1 MNTNSQPPKLAEVNS
16 SSNPRQPSEV
26 SQSLM
31 KNWLNVVS
39 DRSSGGAGSGAAV
52 DVALALND
60 GGLAGLPDSIQS
72 QLLQERFRQSFDPQD
87 GGAGSALIVGNEDEL
102 EMFSP
107 ASAGDLPDGAQSP
120 STAEQGNTAVDAN
133 AAPAQQSATEWL
145 EVGEQTLDEDTDYED
160 IDEILND
167 GGTTLGGANAFET
180 KVEPPQSFLP
190 RDSTDY
196 RWIEKFTDR
205 VLIEVEARAADRN
218 LSIQLSQDV
227 IPNATLTLNRTGGRW
242 QLNADTDDDAAA
254 RGIEDAEQ
262 ALGARFAAR
271 GLGDIQVSVARGQQ
285 RYSTDLFA

>member
-1 MNTNSQPPKLAEVNS
+1 MNTNSQSPTVVETSPS
-16 SSNPRQPSEV
+16 SAPRQQAEV

-39 DRSSGGAGSGAAV
+39 DRTAGSAGPASGVDAAS
-52 DVALALND
+52 LAPNNS
-60 GGLAGLPDSIQS
+60 GLAGLPDSIQS
-72 QLLQERFRQSFDPQD
+72 QLLQERFRQSFDPRD
-87 GGAGSALIVGNEDEL
+87 GGAGAELLGEDEID
-102 EMFSP
+102 MFSSGS
-107 ASAGDLPDGAQSP
+107 ASDLLNGEQSP
-120 STAEQGNTAVDAN
+120 LVEERGNSAVDAN
-133 AAPAQQSATEWL
+133 AARAEQGAPEW
-145 EVGEQTLDEDTDYED
+145 VGEESLEHDPDHED
-160 IDEILND
+160 IDEILGD
-167 GGTTLGGANAFET
+167 GGQLLVSQSADEA
-180 KVEPPQSFLP
+180 KVEPPQASLP

-227 IPNATLTLNRTGGRW
+227 IPNATLILSRTGGRW
-242 QLNADTDDDAAA
+242 QLSADTDDDVAA

-285 RYSTDLFA
+285 RTDTGLFA

>member
-1 MNTNSQPPKLAEVNS
+1 MNTNSQPPTVVEASLS
-16 SSNPRQPSEV
+16 SGPKQQAEV

-39 DRSSGGAGSGAAV
+39 DCAGGGAGSASGV
-52 DVALALND
+52 DVASLAPNNS
-60 GGLAGLPDSIQS
+60 GLAGLPDSIQS

-87 GGAGSALIVGNEDEL
+87 GGAGLEILDPNDDEIDL
-102 EMFSP
+102 FSP
-107 ASAGDLPDGAQSP
+107 VPAGDLLDGAQSQLV
-120 STAEQGNTAVDAN
+120 EERGNSVVDAN
-133 AAPAQQSATEWL
+133 ASRAEQGAPEW
-145 EVGEQTLDEDTDYED
+145 VGEESLEEDPDHED
-160 IDEILND
+160 IDEIFGD
-167 GGTTLGGANAFET
+167 GGKQLGSPSAHET
-180 KVEPPQSFLP
+180 KVAPPQAFLP

-227 IPNATLTLNRTGGRW
+227 IPNATLILSRTGGRW
-242 QLNADTDDDAAA
+242 QLNADTDDDVAA

-285 RYSTDLFA
+285 RSNTDLFA